1 MLLVLLLVLLLLLLL
16 LLCLLRLFNVCRCSW
31 RCFKLVVTISL
42 AVSMVRRT
50 NSHSDDNASNRN
62 LFKTCAASNNRR
74 EAPVSHLLEKLEKLE
89 N

>member
-1 MLLVLLLVLLLLLLL
+1 
-16 LLCLLRLFNVCRCSW
+16 
-31 RCFKLVVTISL
+31 VTISL

-89 N
+89 KLEN